1 MSFFLC
7 MPGEHHVCIVG
18 ICHCDT
24 PLILQLYR
32 LSLPFA
38 LTSAFTCLTLNT
50 PPLTAS
56 SKDVIA
62 NTWHVPL
69 HR

>member
-1 MSFFLC
+1 
-7 MPGEHHVCIVG
+7 
-18 ICHCDT
+18 
-24 PLILQLYR
+24 
-32 LSLPFA
+32 